1 MTLNSVIASS
11 HVAEQ
16 VRAYRQQVLHDR
28 VRPPWGQCPLCR
40 TRAPEGD
47 WFRRHEARRRW
58 FWVVVGVVVHRLL
71 SLITRWKCV
80 QCGCTFT
87 LYPAF
92 ALPHKRYV
100 LPGLWDRVQGYVQ
113 HEGMSYRRAVQ
124 TAGRP
129 VFHELDEQTPR
140 RAESGE
146 PEGQEPEP
154 ERPEPVLAHSTLYR
168 WVTTLGGLSNTV
180 RRAMDLIRQRDPST
194 GLFRACAGLT
204 IPPGKYRSEARRRV
218 LHQAWSVT
226 QTEAVYRSLFG
237 LSLFPN
243 LATVCGFT

>member
-1 MTLNSVIASS
+1 MALNSVIASS

-40 TRAPEGD
+40 ARAPEGD

-58 FWVVVGVVVHRLL
+58 FWVVVGLVVQRLR

-80 QCGCTFT
+80 QCGRTFT

-100 LPGLWDRVQGYVQ
+100 WPSLRDRVQGYVQ
-113 HEGMSYRRAVQ
+113 EEGLSYRRGVQ
-124 TAGRP
+124 TAGWP
-129 VFHELDEQTPR
+129 VFHELDEP
-140 RAESGE
+140 AESRVE
-146 PEGQEPEP
+146 PSGSGPPESEP

-180 RRAMDLIRQRDPST
+180 RRASQLIRQRDPST
-194 GLFRACAGLT
+194 SLFQECARLI
-204 IPPGKYRSEARRRV
+204 IPARKYRSPARRRV
-218 LHQAWSVT
+218 LHQAWSLA

-237 LSLFPN
+237 VDLFPN